1 MFWFKREYNYIANTK
16 NFIKKKEP
24 MYLILLLLLLLA
36 VNIIVKLWRYI
47 HIPSVVTMIALGIII
62 NIPII
67 RDVFINTE
75 NLPILKELW
84 NIGIITLMFIAW
96 IGSSIKKL
104 KKETKEAFTISV
116 FAFLVP
122 FILTFLIFNLI
133 GSSILISIIVGICLS
148 ISAEWTTVEVLY
160 ELKRLDTK
168 IWSILLEAGII
179 DDIIGILF
187 FISIV
192 VFLHIQNAQEIII
205 VILSIFAFFVWAIL
219 KKYFWRFHKAI
230 FNIEKYANILI
241 IPFFFINIG
250 LQFDTSFQWINYLFV
265 LAVLTIAIWWKI
277 AGTLLSKKFV
287 SLKPKEL
294 LLIGSWLNSRWAIWL
309 AIAYII
315 YQIWLI
321 PSNIYWILVII
332 SLITTLIFPFIA
344 KYFNNK
350 IKR

>member
-1 MFWFKREYNYIANTK
+1 
-16 NFIKKKEP
+16 
-24 MYLILLLLLLLA
+24 MYLLLLLLLLLC
-36 VNIIVKLWRYI
+36 VNIIVKWWRYI
-47 HIPSVVTMIALGIII
+47 HIPSVVTMILLWIAI
-62 NIPII
+62 NIPAIKDI
-67 RDVFINTE
+67 FINTE
-75 NLPILKELW
+75 NLPVLKELW

-104 KKETKEAFTISV
+104 KKETKEAFIISI
-116 FAFLVP
+116 FAFLIP
-122 FILTFLIFNLI
+122 FILTFIVFTLT

-160 ELKRLDTK
+160 ELDKLDTK

-187 FISIV
+187 FISII

-205 VILSIFAFFVWAIL
+205 VITSIAAFFIGAIL
-219 KKYFWRFHKAI
+219 KKYFWRFHKII
-230 FNIEKYANILI
+230 FNIEKFANILI

-250 LQFDTSFQWINYLFV
+250 LQFDISLEWISYLFV
-265 LAVLTIAIWWKI
+265 LGILTTAIWWKI
-277 AGTLLSKKFV
+277 LGTLLSKKFV
-287 SLKPKEL
+287 SLKSKEL
-294 LLIGSWLNSRWAIWL
+294 LLIGSGLNSRWAIWL
-309 AIAYII
+309 AIAYVI
-315 YQIWLI
+315 YQIGLI

-332 SLITTLIFPFIA
+332 SLITTLLFPFIA

>member
-1 MFWFKREYNYIANTK
+1 
-16 NFIKKKEP
+16 
-24 MYLILLLLLLLA
+24 MYLILLLLLLLC

-47 HIPSVVTMIALGIII
+47 HIPSVVTMILLGILI
-62 NIPII
+62 NIPAIKDI
-67 RDVFINTE
+67 FINTE

-84 NIGIITLMFIAW
+84 NIGIITLMFIAG

-104 KKETKEAFTISV
+104 KKETKEAFTISI
-116 FAFLVP
+116 FAFVVP
-122 FILTFLIFNLI
+122 FILSFIIFNLT

-148 ISAEWTTVEVLY
+148 ISAEGTTVEVLY
-160 ELKRLDTK
+160 ELNKLDTK

-179 DDIIGILF
+179 DDIIWILF

-205 VILSIFAFFVWAIL
+205 VIASIAAFFVWAIL
-219 KKYFWRFHKAI
+219 KRYFWRFHKTI
-230 FNIEKYANILI
+230 FNIEKFANILI

-250 LQFDTSFQWINYLFV
+250 LQFDISLQWISYLFV
-265 LAVLTIAIWWKI
+265 LGILAISIWWKI
-277 AGTLLSKKFV
+277 LWTLLAKKFV
-287 SLKPKEL
+287 SLKSKEL
-294 LLIGSWLNSRWAIWL
+294 LLIGSGLNSRWAIWL
-309 AIAYII
+309 AIAYVI

-332 SLITTLIFPFIA
+332 SLITTLLFPFIA